1 MHKQARSFDNKLQDP
16 VIRVTPQLNQR
27 KCFSSS
33 NILVCRSN
41 KVHGCM
47 SEKFTSS
54 NGIIVFNVFFLQIC
68 TFSHGEDGGN
78 LLSLQERSCN
88 VSFRLGLAWLG
99 CHISYNLSRVNHH
112 KEQMKHKSIKVTCS
126 LSRVQLKYLF
136 GVLIKNTVYPTNMQ
150 LNCLQFSYL
159 YL

>member
-99 CHISYNLSRVNHH
+99 LAH
-112 KEQMKHKSIKVTCS
+112 EQEKVKD
-126 LSRVQLKYLF
+126 QLIDIYIFQPMPIVADNGPGPLTIGDIPEYLAREADRS
-136 GVLIKNTVYPTNMQ
+136 MA
-150 LNCLQFSYL
+150 
-159 YL
+159 